1 MRDARSAPEQSTR
14 VSVHAQK
21 RRYTTPPPQ
30 RCLSSAGQNCHRPPF
45 FFFTASLASHLAAR
59 GEAGR
64 GVDRCQC
71 HNDGLEFT
79 SRESSL
85 FFRKNKQK
93 ESFSLNLDGIRV
105 REYYTQCVNSKR
117 DTNDVRISSKKAEPN
132 HPAPSIAPRPEN
144 QVHPIA
150 KIPMNPGADP

>member
-1 MRDARSAPEQSTR
+1 MHDLHLSNRR
-14 VSVHAQK
+14 VYLCMHRKGA
-21 RRYTTPPPQ
+21 TPPPPPKDA
-30 RCLSSAGQNCHRPPF
+30 SHRPDKIAPAPPF